1 MRLFPPRP
9 FRGIPPG
16 GAVWLLAAGIAVAA
30 AGPAGDDA
38 LVREASWTPP
48 DAAAVRGR
56 FLDWIR
62 SALPAGQAADTAA
75 ARATAAWEAVG
86 GPEGADRLDAV
97 VATVAA
103 GDPRAESLAASPSR
117 DGLAWLG
124 DPGLPAFVR
133 DAVRLWWARELVQ
146 RDRFDE
152 ALPILVELDVAAS
165 VDPAALLFYRAAC
178 QHWLLDTDGA
188 VESIDRLLEREAEI
202 PARYARVARL
212 LRADAVA
219 LDRESLDHV
228 ARRMRDVRRRLEL
241 GRAGASTRE
250 AQDGVVAALDRL
262 IEKLEDHEQGDD
274 DAAGASAAGGGGAG
288 QGAAGRPMD
297 DSRIAGTRGAGEVR
311 SRELMPGETWGDLP
325 PHERD
330 QALQQI
336 GREFPPHYRE
346 AIEEYF
352 KRLATGREER

>member
-9 FRGIPPG
+9 ARGMPPCG
-16 GAVWLLAAGIAVAA
+16 VVWLLAAGVAVAA
-30 AGPAGDDA
+30 SGPGGDEA
-38 LVREASWTPP
+38 LVREASWTPA
-48 DAAAVRGR
+48 DAAVVRER
-56 FLDWIR
+56 SLEWVR
-62 SALPAGQAADTAA
+62 SAVSAGQAPEAA
-75 ARATAAWEAVG
+75 VARAMAAWQAVD
-86 GPEGADRLDAV
+86 GPDGRDVLDAV
-97 VATVAA
+97 VATAA
-103 GDPRAESLAASPSR
+103 AADPRAESLAAPAAGG
-117 DGLAWLG
+117 GLAWLD

-133 DAVRLWWARELVQ
+133 DAVRLWWARELVR

-152 ALPILVELDVAAS
+152 ALPILAALDVAAS
-165 VDPAALLFYRAAC
+165 VDPAGLLFHRAAC

-212 LRADAVA
+212 LRADALA

-241 GRAGASTRE
+241 GRAGVATRE

-262 IEKLEDHEQGDD
+262 IEKLEDQQQGDD
-274 DAAGASAAGGGGAG
+274 DASGASGAGGGGSG

-297 DSRIAGTRGAGEVR
+297 DSRIAGTRGDGEVR
-311 SRELMPGETWGDLP
+311 SRDLAAGEAWGDLP

-352 KRLATGREER
+352 KRLATGGEER